1 MEHILF
7 VLITSNVCDIDIP
20 NARAYLHAMDPMLLY
35 RTLGAM
41 IRRRRK
47 TLGLTQA
54 KLAGNLGVSRASV
67 ANVETGRQKILV
79 HQLYRYAKALE
90 MSVVDFLPPND
101 ETQEPTGDLSDLP
114 LPEDLSSEQ
123 RAQIARVLRDASSD
137 STNSNDSGEN

>member
-1 MEHILF
+1 
-7 VLITSNVCDIDIP
+7 
-20 NARAYLHAMDPMLLY
+20 MDPMLLY

-54 KLAGNLGVSRASV
+54 KLAGDLGISRASV

-90 MSVVDFLPPND
+90 MSVVDFLPPDD
-101 ETQEPTGDLSDLP
+101 ETQEPIGDLSELP
-114 LPEDLSSEQ
+114 LPDDLSLEQ
-123 RAQIARVLRDASSD
+123 RAQIAGVLRDPSSD